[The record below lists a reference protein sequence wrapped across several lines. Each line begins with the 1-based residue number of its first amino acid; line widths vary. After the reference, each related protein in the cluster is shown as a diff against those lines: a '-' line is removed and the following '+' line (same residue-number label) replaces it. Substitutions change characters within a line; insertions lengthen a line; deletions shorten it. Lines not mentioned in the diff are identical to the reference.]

1 MCVAHNDAPPAS
13 RLRYGLATVVATV
26 TPGRDGWIF
35 RPSRGGPRSIRHG
48 CQRIQHLPSPANDRT
63 ALPRCDENRPQLCTA
78 VDAAQI
84 TKEIKCWSRQYN
96 QPIRARLADHPGSA
110 RYIARGGS

>member
-1 MCVAHNDAPPAS
+1 VLK
-13 RLRYGLATVVATV
+13 LR
-26 TPGRDGWIF
+26 REH
-35 RPSRGGPRSIRHG
+35 PRWSGSSGEVLRCLTNG
-48 CQRIQHLPSPANDRT
+48 DYSDLDDLANDRT